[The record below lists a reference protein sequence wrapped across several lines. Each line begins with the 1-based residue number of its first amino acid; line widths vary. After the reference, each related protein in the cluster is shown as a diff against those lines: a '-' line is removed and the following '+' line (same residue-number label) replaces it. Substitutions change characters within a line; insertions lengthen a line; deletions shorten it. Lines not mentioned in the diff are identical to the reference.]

1 MAKIIQQGAE
11 AKIILSDDFIIKDR
25 IKKSY
30 RIPEIDNKIRRRRT
44 KSEAKLLKKASE
56 LIDSPCPLL
65 QPSIKNSTKIKIPF
79 IDGKK
84 LSEHLDSFSLVEQ
97 KKICE
102 KIGKNIA
109 ILHDNDIVHGDLTT
123 SNMIL
128 KKDKVYFI
136 DFGLGFISDKTEDK
150 AVDLHLL
157 KKALMTKHYRIFE
170 KSFENVLKGYKENKD
185 FKEVLNRLEKVE
197 SRGRYKRKAK

>member
-1 MAKIIQQGAE
+1 
-11 AKIILSDDFIIKDR
+11 
-25 IKKSY
+25 
-30 RIPEIDNKIRRRRT
+30 
-44 KSEAKLLKKASE
+44 
-56 LIDSPCPLL
+56 
-65 QPSIKNSTKIKIPF
+65 
-79 IDGKK
+79 
-84 LSEHLDSFSLVEQ
+84 Q

-102 KIGKNIA
+102 KIGKNIS